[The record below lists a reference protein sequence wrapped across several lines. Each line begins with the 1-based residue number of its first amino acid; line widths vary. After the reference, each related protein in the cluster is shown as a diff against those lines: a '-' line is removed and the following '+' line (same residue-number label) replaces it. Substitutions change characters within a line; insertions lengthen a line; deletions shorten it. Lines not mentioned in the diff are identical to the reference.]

1 MIGAPDQAS
10 RAWVYEQYDCLV
22 QGNSAQIPGG
32 DAGVVRIEGTHKA
45 LAMSADVTP
54 RYCEADPF
62 EGGKQAVAESWRNVT
77 AVGGDPIALTDNL
90 NFGNPEKPEAMG
102 QFVRALQGIAE
113 ACLALNFPIVSGNVS
128 LYNETHGEGILPSPT
143 IVGVG
148 LLPDVTKMA
157 TIAFKADG
165 DEVVLIGGHG
175 NHLGQSVYLRDLHG
189 REEGTPP
196 PVDLA
201 LEKKNGDFVRGLIT
215 SGRVATCHDLS
226 DGGLGLAL
234 AEMAMAGKRGV
245 RVELGSLVPH
255 VAVFAED
262 QARYLIAVKPDAVA
276 AILADAAKA
285 GVSAER
291 IGTVGGDAVDFGAAG
306 KATVADLR
314 VAFDGWFPAFMGGK
328 A

>member
-1 MIGAPDQAS
+1 M
-10 RAWVYEQYDCLV
+10 
-22 QGNSAQIPGG
+22 
-32 DAGVVRIEGTHKA
+32 
-45 LAMSADVTP
+45 
-54 RYCEADPF
+54 
-62 EGGKQAVAESWRNVT
+62 
-77 AVGGDPIALTDNL
+77 
-90 NFGNPEKPEAMG
+90 
-102 QFVRALQGIAE
+102 
-113 ACLALNFPIVSGNVS
+113 
-128 LYNETHGEGILPSPT
+128 
-143 IVGVG
+143 
-148 LLPDVTKMA
+148 
-157 TIAFKADG
+157 
-165 DEVVLIGGHG
+165 
-175 NHLGQSVYLRDLHG
+175 
-189 REEGTPP
+189 
-196 PVDLA
+196 
-201 LEKKNGDFVRGLIT
+201 RGLIT

-291 IGTVGGDAVDFGAAG
+291 VGTVGGDAVDFGAAG